1 MRSTHNPT
9 TLGRQKEMLGSPTAA
24 IASTQQATNPFS
36 RWGGAVKIWVRKLNN
51 WPAPKEAKQGTK
63 QAAVA
68 QEWVKQ
74 PEISIL
80 RSRNGKEW
88 FNKTSINRGA

>member
-1 MRSTHNPT
+1 M
-9 TLGRQKEMLGSPTAA
+9 
-24 IASTQQATNPFS
+24 
-36 RWGGAVKIWVRKLNN
+36 KIWVRKLDN
-51 WPAPKEAKQGTK
+51 WPSPKEAKQGTK

-74 PEISIL
+74 PEINIL

-88 FNKTSINRGA
+88 FNKTGINRQA